1 MPHVFMLNGPKRSL
15 SLLIA
20 FVVIVVEFIHQHIHN
35 SLAIFNYE
43 HNSSKAQK
51 TTIIGAPKATA
62 AAAHVK
68 EPIHTYIHV

>member
-1 MPHVFMLNGPKRSL
+1 MPHVSMLNGPKRSL

-20 FVVIVVEFIHQHIHN
+20 FVVIVVEFIHLYIHN
-35 SLAIFNYE
+35 SLAYFNYE
-43 HNSSKAQK
+43 HSSKAQK

-62 AAAHVK
+62 AAPHVK